1 MSYITIGSINCFEYL
16 GFYFQIVV
24 PASKVIK
31 RTLENEHNWAN
42 VGFFFNFKQGVVFLQ
57 LQRYANRSITTAAS
71 LIYFHL
77 VDLASCTFYKVQ
89 DTYRTFFARPM
100 QERHRMVVPFEFKF
114 IYYCAVMTADC
125 TIHTSSQSSM
135 ILGPIVNEQLPQFLV
150 KLLKVFSAEKTE
162 PTIRS
167 CSLQRDMLESAIDDI
182 I

>member
-1 MSYITIGSINCFEYL
+1 MSYITIGSIVSNAYAFIFRLWCPL
-16 GFYFQIVV
+16 LKSSNVRR
-24 PASKVIK
+24 KMN
-31 RTLENEHNWAN
+31 TNEPML
-42 VGFFFNFKQGVVFLQ
+42 GFFFNFKQSVGFLQ
-57 LQRYANRSITTAAS
+57 LQRYANRSIATAAS

-77 VDLASCTFYKVQ
+77 VDLASCTFYIVQ
-89 DTYRTFFARPM
+89 DTYRTFFSRPM